1 MTLADA
7 DDRAL
12 AARAQAGEQAA
23 YAMLM
28 ARHRDAVWRLARGH
42 VGDADEALDITQD
55 AFVAAFAAIGRYDGS
70 RPFRAWMARITINKC
85 RDWAR
90 RRAVRRFF
98 TLAKPIDDAVHVADL
113 TASPEDALAS
123 AEGVTRINA
132 AIAALPFNLKEVLLL
147 RTIEAMSQ
155 ADTAIL
161 LGISEKAVETRLY
174 RARAKLTE
182 MLRGGDDDRV

>member
-1 MTLADA
+1 VTLADA

>member
-70 RPFRAWMARITINKC
+70 RPFRAWMARIAINKC

-161 LGISEKAVETRLY
+161 LRISEKAVETRLY